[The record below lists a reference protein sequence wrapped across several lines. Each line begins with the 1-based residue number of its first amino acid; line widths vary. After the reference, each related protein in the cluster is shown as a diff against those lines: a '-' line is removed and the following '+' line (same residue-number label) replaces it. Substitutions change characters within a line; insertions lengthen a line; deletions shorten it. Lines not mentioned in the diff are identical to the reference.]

1 MNWIFVPRHS
11 LRLLV
16 SCLSQRYQEPP
27 PTRSGRGFSWAGY
40 FVSWSGVYLP
50 QFVSGAEQPHHHLDA
65 TPLAGDV
72 DVEVRMVVQVVA
84 GGCVVHHP

>member
-1 MNWIFVPRHS
+1 
-11 LRLLV
+11 
-16 SCLSQRYQEPP
+16 
-27 PTRSGRGFSWAGY
+27 
-40 FVSWSGVYLP
+40 VYLP